1 MFKALIKKQYKKY
14 EMTCRIVRECCLKA
28 HLYFQLHNIFFFK
41 KVKTK
46 KQLRQ
51 GQFLKRE
58 QHKQE
63 RK

>member
-28 HLYFQLHNIFFFK
+28 HLYFQLL
-41 KVKTK
+41 KTK
-46 KQLRQ
+46 KQLWQ

-58 QHKQE
+58 HQHKQE